1 MKISSYLETR
11 AHKDLWSIRPDETLH
26 NFAAA
31 LRNHA
36 VGALTVLGNG
46 GALVGIISERDLV
59 QAVAE
64 HGARSLEM
72 TVADFMTSKVITCSP
87 EDDMLQTLEMMNAN
101 CIRHIPV
108 MQDGRPSTIIGIREF
123 DAACQEL
130 KELAL
135 TDALT
140 GIPNQRHF
148 MTTLTRDIERHRRN
162 NSPFSVAV
170 LSLDCC
176 QGDIGDVAQDVGD
189 DLLVW
194 LAQLLMKQFRSYDG
208 IGRLGDEKFAVMFPN
223 SSIQEAEAACER
235 LGRAVRREEAT
246 TRYGDIPV
254 TISQGLTSI
263 HRYRVP
269 EQELLDVADVLLSEA
284 KTNGRDRI
292 ISRSY
297 LMVTDRGVS
306 FSV

>member
-1 MKISSYLETR
+1 MKIASYLETR

-26 NFAAA
+26 NFADA
-31 LRNHA
+31 LHNHG
-36 VGALTVLGNG
+36 VGALTVLCDR
-46 GALVGIISERDLV
+46 GALAGIISERDIV
-59 QAVAE
+59 QAVAK

-72 TVADFMTSKVITCSP
+72 TVADFMTSEVITCSL

-108 MQDGRPSTIIGIREF
+108 MKEDRPSTIIGIREF

-140 GIPNQRHF
+140 GIPNRRHF

-162 NSPFSVAV
+162 NAPFSLAV
-170 LSLDCC
+170 LSLDCY
-176 QGDIGDVAQDVGD
+176 QGDIGDSAQDVGD

-194 LAQLLMKQFRSYDG
+194 LAQLLMKEFRTYDG

-223 SSIQEAEAACER
+223 SSMQEAEAACER

-246 TRYGDIPV
+246 TRYGGMPV

-263 HRYRVP
+263 HRYWVP
-269 EQELLDVADVLLSEA
+269 EEEFLDVAETLLSEA
-284 KTNGRDRI
+284 KTTGRGRI

-297 LMVTDRGVS
+297 LLVTDSGVS
-306 FSV
+306 FSA